1 MQPLLAE
8 AVAPNLDALLS
19 YGPLGV
25 FTLVILYF
33 VIRWGDKV
41 AAGHVELVKVCGETE
56 ARNASSLESIS
67 DAVKSLGTISASHD
81 DRCEKTLKI
90 ASMLAKGHSVD
101 SGTAEAKR
109 WFDRA
114 VEESQNP

>member
-1 MQPLLAE
+1 MEPLFAD
-8 AVAPNLDALLS
+8 AAPPGLDSLLS

-41 AAGHVELVKVCGETE
+41 ASGHIELVKVCGETQT
-56 ARNASSLESIS
+56 RNASSLESIS
-67 DAVKSLGTISASHD
+67 EAVKSLGTIAASHD

-90 ASMLAKGHSVD
+90 TSLMAKGHSLD
-101 SGTAEAKR
+101 ATSPDAKR
-109 WFDRA
+109 WFERA
-114 VEESQNP
+114 IEESQNP